1 MQLLNELKRNIRAS
15 GAPITVFIIGIA
27 IFIFIVDWASQ
38 GALLGIKLAFW
49 PFIFPA
55 NPYSVL
61 TYPFVG
67 NGLISL
73 LFLGFW
79 LWSIGSIVERDLG
92 SSRFLTFWLAV
103 TFLGAFFHFCSGWL
117 TGNQT
122 PMKGLWIPTAAVTVA
137 WGTRYASAPL
147 MFMFAIPMTGKWLAW
162 LAVFLV
168 FFGSYSPVLGFFAL
182 MPLGVAYLYAA
193 NKLPFFKWSSYR
205 NYRSDPFSFN
215 GFFQKMTGSIS
226 KLKKEREEKKRLR
239 KLFERSFKDN
249 KKGPHH
255 LD

>member
-1 MQLLNELKRNIRAS
+1 MQLLEELKRNIRAS
-15 GAPITVFIIGIA
+15 RAPVTVFIIGLA
-27 IFIFIVDWASQ
+27 ILIFMVNWASQ

-55 NPYSVL
+55 DPYSVF

-67 NGLISL
+67 NGLIGL

-79 LWSIGSIVERDLG
+79 LWSIGSIVERDIG
-92 SSRFLTFWLAV
+92 SSRFLAFWLSM
-103 TFLGAFFHFCSGWL
+103 TFFGAFFHFWGGWL

-168 FFGSYSPVLGFFAL
+168 FFESFSPVLGFFAL
-182 MPLGVAYLYAA
+182 MPLGLAYLYAG
-193 NKLPFFKWSSYR
+193 NKLPFLKWSSYR
-205 NYRSDPFSFN
+205 VYGRNSFSLN
-215 GFFQKMTGSIS
+215 DFFQHAKRNVS
-226 KLKKEREEKKRLR
+226 KLKKERQEKKRLR
-239 KLFERSFKDN
+239 KLYERSFKNN
-249 KKGPHH
+249 KKSPPK
-255 LD
+255 L